1 MEKITEEEIV
11 FVKNAKE
18 GSDLSW
24 QEITDKFNKKFK
36 SNKGLDGV
44 KKIYYRY
51 GEIAGQE
58 DFNIKTLKQL
68 HRRKNANSF
77 TAKENRVILDY
88 LNQHEDILESIKSAV
103 KESSRLPVK
112 IYKPVKSSNK
122 ENMTM
127 ELMFSD
133 VHYGKKTEKVDL
145 AEIRRRVQK
154 ISRVVVD
161 EINRE
166 SKNFNVHRLIL
177 SMIGDIIEHADFHG
191 KESMRSSEFGTSR
204 QVFEA
209 INSIYIDLIVPIA
222 STGIAIDILAVT
234 GNHDRVG
241 EDKTY
246 NNPGDENLTY
256 IIYKSLELLAA
267 RDQLKNVK
275 FHISKGN
282 YASIAVYQNTLLIEH
297 GDEAKNI
304 NRDTLNNLLSK
315 RQNQINR
322 IIDFYRIGHWHE
334 ATSYGQGRIM
344 VNGSVPGQ
352 DSYAEVKG
360 FSSEAIQIL
369 NYYVETKTRPSC
381 FFRSFPIYLERKE
394 NKK

>member
-1 MEKITEEEIV
+1 MEKISEQEIV
-11 FVKNAKE
+11 FVKKIRE
-18 GSDLSW
+18 ETDLSW

-36 SNKGLDGV
+36 NNKGMDGV

-51 GEIAGQE
+51 GEIANE
-58 DFNIKTLKQL
+58 TDFNIRTLQQT
-68 HRRKNANSF
+68 HRRKIANSF

-88 LNQHEDILESIKSAV
+88 IVKQEDILESIKSAV
-103 KESSRLPVK
+103 KETSKIPIK
-112 IYKPVKSSNK
+112 IYKPTKSSKK

-133 VHYGKKTEKVDL
+133 VHYGKKTDKVNL
-145 AEIRRRVQK
+145 VEIRRRVQK
-154 ISRVVVD
+154 IARVVVD

-191 KESMRSSEFGTSR
+191 KESMKSSEFGTSR

-209 INSIYIDLIVPIA
+209 VNSIYVDLIIPIA
-222 STGIAIDILAVT
+222 STGIDVDILAVT
-234 GNHDRVG
+234 GNHDRLD
-241 EDKTY
+241 ENKTY
-246 NNPGDENLTY
+246 NNPGEENLTY
-256 IIYKSLELLAA
+256 VIYKTLEFLAS
-267 RDQLKNVK
+267 RDNLKNVK
-275 FHISKGN
+275 FSIAKGS
-282 YASIAVYQNTLLIEH
+282 YASIGVYQNTLLIEH
-297 GDEAKNI
+297 GDEAKNL

-315 RQNQINR
+315 RQNQLNKIV
-322 IIDFYRIGHWHE
+322 DFYRIGHWHE

-352 DSYAEVKG
+352 DSYADVKG
-360 FSSEAIQIL
+360 FCSEAIQIL

-381 FFRSFPIYLERKE
+381 FFRSFPIYLE
-394 NKK
+394 KK